1 MTHRW
6 GFSLWNSRNAIL
18 LLSRNLSRQESK
30 KICAWLILLWFGL
43 TAAIFMKLKY
53 LDLYEL
59 YHRKKHIERISGSCS
74 QSGNKVTLK
83 LINKC
88 KKGLLSKASAV
99 LIIWGILPDMLI
111 MRLRAKDC
119 WDQIM
124 RNLHGAVLKCWWVCW
139 GTEVGMPEI
148 VRGWT
153 HNIGR
158 CPPRSPGTW
167 TIPHQG
173 LQSYGYGE
181 FF

>member
-1 MTHRW
+1 MCLVDFALIWSHRCD
-6 GFSLWNSRNAIL
+6 FHEVEISRSLMSYITVKSIL
-18 LLSRNLSRQESK
+18 KEFLVPALNLETRWRWS
-30 KICAWLILLWFGL
+30 WLI
-43 TAAIFMKLKY
+43 
-53 LDLYEL
+53 
-59 YHRKKHIERISGSCS
+59 
-74 QSGNKVTLK
+74 NV
-83 LINKC
+83 